1 MISTTRESTC
11 HFAPRLDWLLPA
23 LVFALWAGLGSSC
36 ANRSEPR
43 DQQPASPTHTNVT
56 GQVLLPNGFARR
68 GLELHVTTV
77 GSDGALHDRW
87 IPFDDTGHF
96 SHALD
101 GELWSVTVSAGSS
114 DDVFELKGSALAK
127 LKDNSPI
134 DVGEVD
140 LRDRLTPHRL
150 TVHGAEGTQQG
161 EVRVGMWFEP
171 PARGPFGGSVSLG
184 SGQFPPVVL
193 GQAQDWL
200 IPLDAKSVYFL
211 VERPADGSRGT
222 EWSSGRQHLFGPF
235 AISSLPAELVME

>member
-1 MISTTRESTC
+1 MTAIAHESKRRSRPYRC
-11 HFAPRLDWLLPA
+11 WLFPIVML
-23 LVFALWAGLGSSC
+23 ALWTGLSSSC

-68 GLELHVTTV
+68 GVELHVTTV
-77 GSDGALHDRW
+77 GSNGALHDRW

-101 GELWSVTVSAGSS
+101 GELWSVAVSAGSS
-114 DDVFELKGSALAK
+114 DDVFELKGGALAK
-127 LKDNSPI
+127 LRGNSPI
-134 DVGEVD
+134 DVGEID
-140 LRDRLTPHRL
+140 LRDRLIPHRL

-184 SGQFPPVVL
+184 SRQFPPVVL
-193 GQAQDWL
+193 GQAQEWL

-211 VERPADGSRGT
+211 VERPVDESRGT
-222 EWSSGRQHLFGPF
+222 EWRSERHHLFGPF
-235 AISSLPAELVME
+235 AISSLPAELVMD